1 MVKILIMEVIKLI
14 NIVLDKLCG
23 YNI

>member
-1 MVKILIMEVIKLI
+1 MVKTLIMEFIKLI